1 MASRGLAVGL
11 IARRQAELTELCE
24 RIEAQG
30 GTAAWATAD
39 VTDLDGLT
47 AAIKAI
53 ESELGPPSILVANAG
68 ISGRSPTSDPDLS
81 RIQKV
86 MDVNFMGA
94 IHATKAVLP
103 HMMAQRGVTRWYF
116 LCGWISG
123 VAKSSAYSA
132 SKAAISTY
140 WESLRVE
147 VQPHGIAA
155 TTINPGYIQDPSH
168 RQEQPP
174 DALHHL
180 GREGRKDHGQ
190 RNLGPPEGH
199 HLPLADA
206 LGDAAD
212 ACSARLALR
221 SPDGPSR
228 RHLPLSRP
236 SRLRQEPETAER
248 SDSPSAT
255 KQATPTTAR

>member
-1 MASRGLAVGL
+1 MKPHILITGASSGIGEALAIEMASRGLAVGL

-68 ISGRSPTSDPDLS
+68 ISGRSPSSDPDLS

-103 HMMAQRGVTRWYF
+103 HMMAQKRGHLVV
-116 LCGWISG
+116 ISS
-123 VAKSSAYSA
+123 VAGFRGLPKSSAYSA

-155 TTINPGYIQDPSH
+155 TTINPGYIKTPLTDKNNHPMPFIISAEKAAKIMANGILA
-168 RQEQPP
+168 RQKVITFPWQMRWVMRLMRILPVWLY
-174 DALHHL
+174 DRLM
-180 GREGRKDHGQ
+180 GR
-190 RNLGPPEGH
+190 
-199 HLPLADA
+199 A
-206 LGDAAD
+206 GDTY
-212 ACSARLALR
+212 R
-221 SPDGPSR
+221 
-228 RHLPLSRP
+228 
-236 SRLRQEPETAER
+236 
-248 SDSPSAT
+248 
-255 KQATPTTAR
+255 